1 MGKGLVPDWYF
12 EKYDDVTPEFLLEQG
27 IRYLILDIDN
37 TIAPYEQALPD
48 ERNLVWFASLK
59 AAGIRC
65 AFVSNNYYSR
75 VELFNRKIGIPMFA
89 RTAKPLGKHM
99 RQAMLVLGAK
109 PKATAIMGD
118 QLLTDCWAGRVVGIR
133 TITVPPIKDKTDL
146 FTRAKRVLEIP
157 FMRAYR
163 KREGK
168 G

>member
-12 EKYDDVTPEFLLEQG
+12 EKYDDITPTFLLEQG

-48 ERNLVWFASLK
+48 ERNLAWLASLK
-59 AAGIRC
+59 TAGIRC
-65 AFVSNNYYSR
+65 AFVSNNSYSR
-75 VELFNRKIGIPMFA
+75 VELFNRQIGIPMFA
-89 RTAKPLGKHM
+89 RAAKPLAKHM
-99 RQAMLVLGAK
+99 RQAMMILGAK
-109 PKATAIMGD
+109 PEATAIMGD

-157 FMRAYR
+157 FLRAYR

-168 G
+168 R